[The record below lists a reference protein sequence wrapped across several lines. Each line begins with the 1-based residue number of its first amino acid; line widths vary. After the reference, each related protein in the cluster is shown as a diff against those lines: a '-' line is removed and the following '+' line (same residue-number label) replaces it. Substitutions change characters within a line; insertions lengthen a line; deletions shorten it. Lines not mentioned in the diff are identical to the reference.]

1 MKTAVRILSLTLAF
15 MMTVAFC
22 SCGYKPST
30 PTKTDTTNSESA
42 STPDLTVTNTV
53 DITFKGMGDVRVE
66 LYGKEAPITVE
77 NFMKLVNDKFYDG
90 LTIHRNVP
98 GFVIQG
104 GDPLGNG
111 TGGSKDTIKGEF
123 LSNGVDNYITHER
136 GVISMARSSL
146 PDSAS
151 SQFFIV
157 LSDSAKTSL
166 DGQYAAFGKVVS
178 GMDIVDKI
186 AQIEVADRSS
196 GFIAKEN
203 QPIIE
208 SIREVK

>member
-1 MKTAVRILSLTLAF
+1 MTTAVRILSLTLAF

>member
-22 SCGYKPST
+22 SCGYKPSA
-30 PTKTDTTNSESA
+30 TKTDTTNSESA

-77 NFMKLVNDKFYDG
+77 NFMKLVNEKFYDG

-186 AQIEVADRSS
+186 AQIEVADQSS

>member
-15 MMTVAFC
+15 MITVAFC
-22 SCGYKPST
+22 SCGYKPSV
-30 PTKTDTTNSESA
+30 TKTDTTNSESA
-42 STPDLTVTNTV
+42 SMPDLTVTNTV
-53 DITFKGMGDVRVE
+53 DITFKGMGDVRIE

-123 LSNGVDNYITHER
+123 LSNGVGNNITHER

-186 AQIEVADRSS
+186 AQIEVADQSS

-203 QPIIE
+203 QPVIE

>member
-15 MMTVAFC
+15 MMTIAFC

-186 AQIEVADRSS
+186 AQIEVADQSS

>member
-30 PTKTDTTNSESA
+30 PTKTDTTNSKSA

-186 AQIEVADRSS
+186 AQIEVADQSS

-208 SIREVK
+208 SIGEVK

>member
-186 AQIEVADRSS
+186 AQIEVADQSS